1 MTTVFV
7 HTLNGGAGKWS
18 KYVFPFVVEA
28 FAQLGDDLYIRTG
41 DKIVRVEK
49 GVLTD
54 HVAGEEVPFTG
65 LVQWPW
71 LDNGNPGATKMLE
84 AVDLVASGVPSISV
98 GYNQNDLNAFTTP
111 YTINPDTLTGGTIP
125 IPVMGPSFSLR
136 VNFAAGTAWSLKS
149 AALYL
154 EDTKGQP

>member
-7 HTLNGGAGKWS
+7 QSLNGRAGRWS
-18 KYVFPFVVEA
+18 KYILPYVVEA
-28 FAQLGDDLYIRTG
+28 FAQLGDDLYIRSG
-41 DKIVRVEK
+41 DKILRVEK
-49 GVLTD
+49 GLLTD
-54 HVAGEEVPFTG
+54 HVDGDEVPFTG

-84 AVDLVASGVPSISV
+84 AVDLVASGAPSISI
-98 GYNQNDLNAFTTP
+98 GYNQLNTAAFTAP

-136 VNFAAGTAWSLKS
+136 INFAAGTAWSLKS
-149 AALYL
+149 AELYL
-154 EDTKGQP
+154 DDTKGHP

>member
-18 KYVFPFVVEA
+18 KYIFPFVVEA

-65 LVQWPW
+65 IVQWPW
-71 LDNGNPGATKMLE
+71 LDNGNPGATKTLE
-84 AVDLVASGVPSISV
+84 AVDLVASGVPSISI

>member
-18 KYVFPFVVEA
+18 KYIFPFVVEA

-71 LDNGNPGATKMLE
+71 LDNGNPGGTKMLE
-84 AVDLVASGVPSISV
+84 AVDLVASGVPSISI

>member
-18 KYVFPFVVEA
+18 KYIFPFVVEA

-71 LDNGNPGATKMLE
+71 LDNGNPGATKTLE